1 MTILTTDRPAQE
13 LAELPTLDYT
23 DGYRSG
29 LRAAHRELTEAR
41 DRALDNGDD
50 ATGYAAALDD
60 LAHLLLTHG
69 IPTTAPLNGQA
80 DDDLADD
87 EHEDDDGG
95 AAWPTPNFIGN
106 AQ

>member
-23 DGYRSG
+23 DSYRSG

-41 DRALDNGDD
+41 DRALDNRDD
-50 ATGYAAALDD
+50 AAGCTAALDD

-69 IPTTAPLNGQA
+69 IPTPGPLDGQA

-87 EHEDDDGG
+87 DGHDDG
-95 AAWPTPNFIGN
+95 AAWPTPNFIGV

>member
-1 MTILTTDRPAQE
+1 MTILTTDRPAPQLE
-13 LAELPTLDYT
+13 QLPTLDYT

-41 DRALDNGDD
+41 DRALDNRDD
-50 ATGYAAALDD
+50 AAGYTAALDD

-69 IPTTAPLNGQA
+69 IPTPGPLDGQA

-87 EHEDDDGG
+87 DGHDDG
-95 AAWPTPNFIGN
+95 AAWPTPNFIGV